1 MNSAGYTLDQ
11 TTVMFIRH
19 C

>member
-11 TTVMFIRH
+11 TTVMFIYH